1 MPVANGRR
9 VAVIAGCRTP
19 FCKSG
24 TTLKDVRAVDLARF
38 VAREL
43 LERTNLDGADVNAVI
58 FGQVVPSA
66 LVPNVAREVSLLPQ
80 FPKEIP
86 AYSLN
91 RACASSGQ
99 AVANAYDEIVLGDAE
114 VVLAGGVESLSDI
127 PILASRRLADILMEA
142 SKAKSFGARLR
153 TLSRIR
159 PRDLVPVSPAIAEP
173 STGETMGQSAEKM
186 AKENH
191 ISRAAQDRWALR
203 SHELAAR
210 GTDDGRITAEIV
222 PWFGPGGR
230 AGDGVVTQDNGVR
243 RDTSLEQMAKLK
255 PVFDRRYGSVTAANS
270 SPLTDGASAVLVM
283 SDSAARALGYT
294 PLAYVRSYAVAA
306 VDPGWQLLQAPIFAV
321 PKALERAGI
330 QWKELGV
337 IEVHEAFAAQVL
349 SNLQGW
355 AAKGWEINEDI
366 INVMGGSIAIGHP
379 FGATGTRLVT
389 TLANEMARRDVQFG
403 LLSICAQGGMG
414 LAMVWS
420 AADGSG
426 RGAHLGARRRRHR
439 RRHFRLEERAGQQA
453 FGRGEAGPAR
463 DVRRVGARRRRAGRR
478 LLLVEARELH
488 RGGRHRGVRP
498 AHHRRGSRAALGR
511 GPGNAGPGGAL
522 PQTDRRRDSRRV
534 PRRRTRVRPRLR
546 VPRGLRSPPDPARPP
561 GSAAR
566 HSPGGGRLPA
576 APPVDW
582 RPRGARHH
590 PRGQGRRR
598 QEGVPFGHR
607 GRAGSS
613 RHPQGR
619 HHRRGATHGR
629 RLAPAS
635 QAAGRVPRMAA
646 RRQPTGP
653 GLGLP
658 SRAEAGTRADARQLS
673 RAPRRVGGGG
683 AWAETRH
690 GGGSEARGAAVRA
703 ARRH

>member
-19 FCKSG
+19 FSRSG
-24 TTLKDVRAVDLARF
+24 TVLKDARAVDLARF

-58 FGQVVPSA
+58 FGQVVASA

-99 AVANAYDEIVLGDAE
+99 AVANAYDEIMLGDAD

-127 PILASRRLADILMEA
+127 PILASRRLADILVEA
-142 SKAKSFGARLR
+142 SKAKSLGSRLR

-159 PRDLVPVSPAIAEP
+159 PRDLIPVSPAIAEP
-173 STGETMGQSAEKM
+173 STGESMGQSAEKM

-210 GTDDGRITAEIV
+210 GTDDGRITTEIV
-222 PWFGPGGR
+222 PWFGPGG
-230 AGDGVVTQDNGVR
+230 AGDGVLTQDNGIR

-355 AAKGWEINEDI
+355 GALGWEINEDI

-414 LAMVWS
+414 LAMV
-420 AADGSG
+420 
-426 RGAHLGARRRRHR
+426 LERR
-439 RRHFRLEERAGQQA
+439 
-453 FGRGEAGPAR
+453 
-463 DVRRVGARRRRAGRR
+463 
-478 LLLVEARELH
+478 
-488 RGGRHRGVRP
+488 
-498 AHHRRGSRAALGR
+498 
-511 GPGNAGPGGAL
+511 
-522 PQTDRRRDSRRV
+522 
-534 PRRRTRVRPRLR
+534 
-546 VPRGLRSPPDPARPP
+546 
-561 GSAAR
+561 
-566 HSPGGGRLPA
+566 
-576 APPVDW
+576 
-582 RPRGARHH
+582 
-590 PRGQGRRR
+590 
-598 QEGVPFGHR
+598 
-607 GRAGSS
+607 
-613 RHPQGR
+613 
-619 HHRRGATHGR
+619 
-629 RLAPAS
+629 
-635 QAAGRVPRMAA
+635 
-646 RRQPTGP
+646 
-653 GLGLP
+653 
-658 SRAEAGTRADARQLS
+658 
-673 RAPRRVGGGG
+673 
-683 AWAETRH
+683 
-690 GGGSEARGAAVRA
+690 
-703 ARRH
+703 